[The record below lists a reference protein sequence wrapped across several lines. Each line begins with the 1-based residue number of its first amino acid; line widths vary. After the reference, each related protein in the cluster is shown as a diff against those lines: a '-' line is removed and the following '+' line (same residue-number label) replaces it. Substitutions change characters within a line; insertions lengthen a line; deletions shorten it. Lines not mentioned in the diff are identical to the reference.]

1 MKIKIQIN
9 DKIHL
14 FKIKEALTKTIAV
27 KKDKKLKIMWLKYL
41 LFK

>member
-9 DKIHL
+9 DNIHL
-14 FKIKEALTKTIAV
+14 FKTKKAPTKVIAV